1 MARTRRNQSEVTEQ
15 REFRRWSE
23 AEEARLLRQIRYCPQ
38 NIKKSCT
45 IVSEEIDRTPGA
57 VVNHWYTVTSKRPEA
72 LCFFTASEKHVSKN
86 RKNGIG
92 VESTP
97 SIWRRLMAVIR
108 NL

>member
-1 MARTRRNQSEVTEQ
+1 MTRARRNQSVVSES

-23 AEEARLLRQIRYCPQ
+23 AEEQRLLRQIRYCPQ
-38 NIKKSCT
+38 NIKRSCT

-57 VVNHWYTVTSKRPEA
+57 VMNHWYAVTSKRPEA
-72 LCFFTASEKHVSKN
+72 VCFFTASERHVSKN
-86 RKNGIG
+86 RKNGMG
-92 VESTP
+92 VESNL